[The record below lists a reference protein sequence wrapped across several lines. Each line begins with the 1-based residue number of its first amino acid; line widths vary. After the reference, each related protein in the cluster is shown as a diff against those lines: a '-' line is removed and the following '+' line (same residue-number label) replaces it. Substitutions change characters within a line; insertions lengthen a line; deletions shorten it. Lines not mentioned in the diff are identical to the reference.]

1 MRIKAYSLLEDYSP
15 GTDDCIIVE
24 TDDGTHSLKSTKV
37 VNPYSK
43 VQLDNKFSE
52 IQTSL
57 ENTEKYSVLSLD
69 PAEVSNA
76 NDPQT
81 IYRGRV
87 AKEQSPYDTAT
98 ILVSS
103 KNTKGAQFGILPNG
117 DLVIRTRRKNQNDE
131 WGPWSS
137 WIPIGTTDN
146 INTGAITIDKMASE
160 SVDTDI
166 LIDGAVTLP
175 KLATEVIET
184 GVVDTYIVEGGE
196 GSSFTVT
203 GKYVLIGGMCILSVE
218 ARCTLSG
225 AFNHFAL
232 PVPASINNYII
243 TTASW
248 PSGALVTPK
257 MFYIRTN
264 GSECYIRSS
273 DGSALNRTHV
283 LFTLIYSY
291 DQNA

>member
-1 MRIKAYSLLEDYSP
+1 MRIKAYSLLEDYLP
-15 GTDDCIIVE
+15 GTDDRIIVE

-43 VQLDNKFSE
+43 LQLDNKFSE

-57 ENTEKYSVLSLD
+57 ENTEKYSVIPLG

-87 AKEQSPYDTAT
+87 AKGHSPYDTAT

-103 KNTKGAQFGILPNG
+103 TNTKGAQFGILPNG
-117 DLVIRTRRKNQNDE
+117 DLVIRTRTKLQNDN
-131 WGPWSS
+131 WGPWSN
-137 WIPIGTTDN
+137 WYPIGTEDN
-146 INTGAITIDKMASE
+146 INSGAITYDKLASE

-184 GVVDTYIVEGGE
+184 GVVNTYIVEGGD
-196 GSSFTVT
+196 GSSYTVT

-218 ARCTLSG
+218 AKCTLSDS
-225 AFNHFAL
+225 FNHFAL
-232 PVPASINNYII
+232 PVPASKNNYII

-248 PSGALVTPK
+248 PSGVLTTPK
-257 MFYIRTN
+257 MFYIKTN
-264 GSECYIRSS
+264 GSECYIRAS

-291 DQNA
+291 DPNA